1 MFIILLGAF
10 SGLLLGITG
19 GGGAI
24 VAVPALVYGLH
35 LPMQVATT
43 LSLFVVGA
51 SAMLGTYLKRKD
63 VDWRKGII
71 FAIAGG
77 VATPLGI
84 YLARKIS
91 EPTLIM
97 SFAFLML
104 LVSFLMFR
112 KSMVKIKSDGQ
123 SIMPSV
129 VSTSTWQILPIA
141 LLTGCLTGFFGV
153 GGGFMIVPA
162 LVLLNRMET
171 KPAAATSLFIITL
184 ISLFSIANKISEIT
198 LDFKLIIIFLF
209 GSIFGMVVGGVIAQ
223 KISNRASQRIFAI
236 VAFVLGIYM
245 IFDSVVHYT
254 YHY

>member
-71 FAIAGG
+71 FAIVGG

-97 SFAFLML
+97 SFAILML

-112 KSMVKIKSDGQ
+112 KSMAKKKSDDK
-123 SIMPSV
+123 SMSSKV
-129 VSTSTWQILPIA
+129 NTSTWQILPIA

-171 KPAAATSLFIITL
+171 KPAAATSLFIIAL
-184 ISLFSIANKISEIT
+184 ISLFSIANKVSEVT

-209 GSIFGMVVGGVIAQ
+209 GSLVGMVVGGMIAQ
-223 KISNRASQRIFAI
+223 KISNQAAQRIFAL

-245 IFDSVVHYT
+245 IFDSIVHYT

>member
-63 VDWRKGII
+63 VDWQKGII

-77 VATPLGI
+77 IATPFGI
-84 YLARKIS
+84 YFAHKIS
-91 EPTLIM
+91 EPILIM
-97 SFAFLML
+97 SFAILML
-104 LVSFLMFR
+104 IVSFLMFR
-112 KSMVKIKSDGQ
+112 KSMTKIKKDSS
-123 SIMPSV
+123 SINSIG
-129 VSTSTWQILPIA
+129 STHIWQILPIA
-141 LLTGCLTGFFGV
+141 LLTGFFGV

-162 LVLLNRMET
+162 LVLINRMES
-171 KPAAATSLFIITL
+171 KPAVATSLFIITL
-184 ISLFSIANKISEIT
+184 ISLFSIANKVSEVT
-198 LDFKLIIIFLF
+198 LDFKLIIIFLL
-209 GSIFGMVVGGVIAQ
+209 GSVIGMIIGGVIAQ
-223 KISNRASQRIFAI
+223 KISNSTSQRIFAL
-236 VAFVLGIYM
+236 VAFIIGVYM
-245 IFDSVVHYT
+245 VFDSMFNL
-254 YHY
+254 